1 MASSLTEPG
10 AKRIP
15 AWACSC
21 VKGFISV
28 MVNGYM
34 DARCVCVSHTLY
46 QRACTCLVFFGIDV
60 SEFYYVSRGLE
71 YDSEV
76 SNQRRRFWSHSD
88 MILGRWNHVPA
99 PFHETLWSTN
109 VWFFRGFLVW
119 TSCWCL
125 LFRLKHAMFFRHCI
139 RNPCSQLVSMVE
151 PRFFTFGSVPLLLLT
166 EYKLL
171 RHSFLHA

>member
-1 MASSLTEPG
+1 MRPIQMQL
-10 AKRIP
+10 
-15 AWACSC
+15 
-21 VKGFISV
+21 VKAF
-28 MVNGYM
+28 
-34 DARCVCVSHTLY
+34 ARVFYVATVPSCVSHTLY

-76 SNQRRRFWSHSD
+76 SNH

-139 RNPCSQLVSMVE
+139 RNPCSQLISMVG